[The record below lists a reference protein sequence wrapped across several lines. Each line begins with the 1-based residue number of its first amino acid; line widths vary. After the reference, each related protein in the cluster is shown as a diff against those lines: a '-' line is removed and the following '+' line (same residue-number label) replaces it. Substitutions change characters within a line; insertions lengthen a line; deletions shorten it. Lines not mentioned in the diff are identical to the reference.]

1 MATRKSNPK
10 SPQKRKFS
18 GNKLNICVV
27 VSQWH
32 KDITDALLEG
42 VFQVFEKTEV
52 AEFSMEVMNV
62 PGSYELPLGAQW
74 AIKQRSPDAVICLGC
89 IIRGETPHFNYIS
102 KAVADGIMQ
111 LNLEYNI
118 PVIFGVL
125 TTDNLK
131 QAKQRSGGK
140 HGNKGADAAAVALE
154 MIELRNKLKQAYAAK
169 PE

>member
-1 MATRKSNPK
+1 MATRKLTSK
-10 SPQKRKFS
+10 TAAKKKIS
-18 GNKLNICVV
+18 GDTLNVCVI

-42 VFQVFEKTEV
+42 VFQTFEKTE
-52 AEFSMEVMNV
+52 ADNFSMEVINV

-74 AIKQRSPDAVICLGC
+74 VYEYYMPDAIICLGC
-89 IIRGETPHFNYIS
+89 IIRGETPHFEYIS

-111 LNLEYNI
+111 LNLKHDI

-125 TTDNLK
+125 TTDTVK

-140 HGNKGADAAAVALE
+140 HGNKGADAAIAALE
-154 MIELRNKLKQAYAAK
+154 MIELRDKLKQAYASK
-169 PE
+169 S

>member
-1 MATRKSNPK
+1 MATRKA
-10 SPQKRKFS
+10 
-18 GNKLNICVV
+18 NKKKAAPLFTGKELKVCVV

-32 KDITDALLEG
+32 KDVTDALLEG
-42 VFQVFEKTEV
+42 VFTVFENTEIDSF
-52 AEFSMEVMNV
+52 AMEVLNV

-74 AIKQRSPDAVICLGC
+74 AIKTYAPDAVICLGC

-111 LNLEYNI
+111 LNLAHNI

-131 QAKQRSGGK
+131 QAKQRCGGK
-140 HGNKGADAAAVALE
+140 HGNKGADAANTALE
-154 MIELRNKLKQAYAAK
+154 MIELRNKLTTENAR
-169 PE
+169 

>member
-1 MATRKSNPK
+1 MSTRKANKKAPA
-10 SPQKRKFS
+10 PLFT
-18 GNKLNICVV
+18 GNEMKVCVI

-42 VFQVFEKTEV
+42 VFTVFEKTEIESF
-52 AEFSMEVMNV
+52 AMEVFNV
-62 PGSYELPLGAQW
+62 PGSFELPLGAQW
-74 AIKQRSPDAVICLGC
+74 AIKAYSPDAVICLGC
-89 IIRGETPHFNYIS
+89 IIRGETPHFDYIS

-111 LNLEYNI
+111 LNLEHNI

-140 HGNKGADAAAVALE
+140 HGNKGADAATTALE
-154 MIELRNKLKQAYAAK
+154 MIELRNKLTNGTAGK
-169 PE
+169 P

>member
-1 MATRKSNPK
+1 MVARKQNQQSSK
-10 SPQKRKFS
+10 AAFTGK
-18 GNKLNICVV
+18 KLNVCVI

-42 VFQVFEKTEV
+42 VFTVFEKMEID
-52 AEFSMEVMNV
+52 EFSMEVINV

-74 AIKQRSPDAVICLGC
+74 AIKKYSPDAVICLGC
-89 IIRGETPHFNYIS
+89 IIKGETPHFNYIS

-111 LNLEYNI
+111 LNLTHNI

-125 TTDNLK
+125 TTDTVK

-140 HGNKGADAAAVALE
+140 HGNKGADAATAALE
-154 MIELRNKLKQAYAAK
+154 MTEIHNKLK
-169 PE
+169 